1 MKNEA
6 WPNFSFTELLNPPE
20 GWRADCAILSTYS
33 ADLVVIVTAL
43 LALTG
48 CDLDSGRVG
57 GRVELV
63 KAIEALRG
71 KVRVLAQV
79 GRVPVPTA
87 FRPILKL
94 LDKFLRPVD
103 TDENSGSWH
112 PKISLVRYR
121 NVEDSNDRQ
130 WRIWLGS
137 RNLTRATNWESGLF
151 LTSQA
156 DGKGQRI
163 EGLAAVG
170 AELAVRA
177 KLPGLSSKDLRK
189 ELADLTWECPPA
201 CEVHQISL
209 LGPGLAQGFPQPPS
223 DTDRVFV
230 VSPFLDAETIGTVSA
245 WGGAK
250 TRRTLVSTAMDL
262 QRLLHADNKVF
273 AGFDDLRI
281 QPIPDLPAE
290 GADTLDEGIP
300 AAVEMAESEDPPPA
314 GLHAKLLFAA
324 KGTRR
329 QLWLGSAN
337 ATERG
342 WQGRNFEVVANLSI
356 GRDAADAIEDFVV
369 TCEPFNPNSTP
380 PKTDEDEEALERARR
395 VLSRWPLR
403 QLFSDDELEIRASAP
418 PPLKDSAIRLEV
430 AVLGGAWT
438 AWPHTSERIQ
448 LGAMRRRQRSDFI
461 QMRIVRRERMCSW
474 LQIAPCEPPP
484 DEERDQALIAEY
496 LDPHTFLWWLR
507 SLLSGDAADDAGGD
521 WDAEPSTKT
530 KGDHND
536 SRELDIGSMPTVEEI
551 LRSWARD
558 STAFSSAN
566 DKVNTYL
573 KELERRADE
582 TGTVSDMELLKKFRR
597 NWETLAGELL

>member
-1 MKNEA
+1 MTKNEA

-20 GWRADCAILSTYS
+20 GWRTDCAILSTYS

-48 CDLDSGRVG
+48 CDLDSSRG

-79 GRVPVPTA
+79 GRVPVPSA
-87 FRPILKL
+87 FRSILKL
-94 LDKFLRPVD
+94 LDKFLKTVD
-103 TDENSGSWH
+103 SDENSGSWH
-112 PKISLVRYR
+112 PKVSLVRYQ
-121 NVEDSNDRQ
+121 NNEDANDRQ
-130 WRIWLGS
+130 WRMWLGS
-137 RNLTRATNWESGLF
+137 RNLTKAINWESGLF
-151 LTSQA
+151 LTGQS
-156 DGKGQRI
+156 DGKGQQI
-163 EGLAAVG
+163 EGLAAIG
-170 AELAVRA
+170 AELAARA
-177 KLPGLSSKDLRK
+177 KLPGFSSNDIRK
-189 ELADLTWECPPA
+189 ELANLTWECPQGT
-201 CEVHQISL
+201 EVHQVSL
-209 LGPGLAQGFPQPPS
+209 FGPGLTHGFPRPPS

-230 VSPFLDAETIGTVSA
+230 VSPFLDAKTIGAASA

-250 TRRTLVSTAMDL
+250 TRRTLVSTAMEL
-262 QRLLHADNKVF
+262 QRLLQGDNKIF
-273 AGFDDLRI
+273 AGFEDLRI

-300 AAVEMAESEDPPPA
+300 VTVEMAESEDAPPA

-329 QLWLGSAN
+329 QLWMGSAN

-356 GRDAADAIEDFVV
+356 GRDVADAIEEFVA
-369 TCEPFNPNSTP
+369 TCDPFNSNTIP

-418 PPLKDSAIRLEV
+418 PPLMDSAIKLEV
-430 AVLGGAWT
+430 AVLGGAWNG
-438 AWPHTSERIQ
+438 WPRTSDRIQ
-448 LGAMRRRQRSDFI
+448 LGGLRRQRSDFI
-461 QMRIVRRERMCSW
+461 QIRIVRGERMCSW
-474 LQIAPCEPPP
+474 LQIAPCDPPP
-484 DEERDQALIAEY
+484 DEARDQALIAEY

-507 SLLSGDAADDAGGD
+507 SLLSDDSANAPGGD
-521 WDAEPSTKT
+521 WDAEPAQTT
-530 KGDHND
+530 GDHND
-536 SRELDIGSMPTVEEI
+536 SRALDIGSMPTVEEI

-558 STAFSSAN
+558 SSAFVSAN
-566 DKVNTYL
+566 DKVKTYL
-573 KELERRADE
+573 NELERRADE
-582 TGTVSDMELLKKFRR
+582 TGAISDVELLKKFRQ